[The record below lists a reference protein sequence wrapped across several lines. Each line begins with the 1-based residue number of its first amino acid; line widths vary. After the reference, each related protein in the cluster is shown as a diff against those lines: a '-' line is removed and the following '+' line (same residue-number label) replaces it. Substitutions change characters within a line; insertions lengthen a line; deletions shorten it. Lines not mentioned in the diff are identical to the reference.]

1 MYILKRPTKNYYSFG
16 FENDIIDIWRD
27 AVPTYKHRVT
37 VWCIRNIICIGVM
50 SCYGIVSPYPLR
62 LWLQNRLLNRFG
74 FYPCL
79 TNIRPRSGLGS
90 HINICC
96 CDYSTT
102 RYSMYPSQ
110 PEYGVHDTWTFHR
123 VNLQVNVSCFTALKM
138 MLHAVVIACCLLASC
153 SYITVC
159 SSLIVI
165 DLFLIFDDW
174 FFFYYTLDLFYF
186 YCWVVFCFCCCCN
199 VVVL

>member
-50 SCYGIVSPYPLR
+50 SCYGIVSPYPPR

-90 HINICC
+90 HVNICC

-102 RYSMYPSQ
+102 RDFYVPVSAGIWGAWYMDHSSCELTSKCKLLYS
-110 PEYGVHDTWTFHR
+110 VKDD
-123 VNLQVNVSCFTALKM
+123 A
-138 MLHAVVIACCLLASC
+138 ACCCHCVLSP
-153 SYITVC
+153 
-159 SSLIVI
+159 
-165 DLFLIFDDW
+165 
-174 FFFYYTLDLFYF
+174 
-186 YCWVVFCFCCCCN
+186 CF
-199 VVVL
+199 V

>member
-1 MYILKRPTKNYYSFG
+1 MVFCR
-16 FENDIIDIWRD
+16 
-27 AVPTYKHRVT
+27 
-37 VWCIRNIICIGVM
+37 VM
-50 SCYGIVSPYPLR
+50 SSSLVSPYPLR

-123 VNLQVNVSCFTALKM
+123 VNLQVNLSCFTALNM
-138 MLHAVVIACCLLASC
+138 MLHAVVITCCFLASC
-153 SYITVC
+153 RYITVC
-159 SSLIVI
+159 SVWLSLIYSLFSTTVFFLLYSWLVLLLLLGCF
-165 DLFLIFDDW
+165 LFLLLLLCCGFVG
-174 FFFYYTLDLFYF
+174 F
-186 YCWVVFCFCCCCN
+186 WVIRS
-199 VVVL
+199 L

>member
-1 MYILKRPTKNYYSFG
+1 
-16 FENDIIDIWRD
+16 
-27 AVPTYKHRVT
+27 
-37 VWCIRNIICIGVM
+37 M
-50 SCYGIVSPYPLR
+50 SSSLVSPYPLR

-123 VNLQVNVSCFTALKM
+123 VNLQVNVSCFTTLKM
-138 MLHAVVIACCLLASC
+138 MLHAVVIACCFLASC

-159 SSLIVI
+159 SGLNVI
-165 DLFLIFDDW
+165 DLFLIFDDC
-174 FFFYYTLDLFYF
+174 FFYYTLDFFLLLLLGCFLF
-186 YCWVVFCFCCCCN
+186 
-199 VVVL
+199 LLLL